1 MSDFITELRRELVDA
16 AERERRHSAPRRA
29 LARSRRPLALGLAS
43 AVVILAAVLGLAM
56 LGRNAPEPVI
66 TAPHVITTIRLGG
79 IPEGAAVGAGSVWVS
94 EADGRLL
101 RVDPSAGRVIAT
113 VSAGTRAQGVAAS
126 ADAVWMMG
134 AIDDVGHQ
142 YRLIRVDPSSNRVV
156 ARIGTYGWSGATL
169 AAAPDA
175 VWLQID
181 KQAPGPLRRVDPAA
195 NRIEGTFG
203 RGWLTG
209 MAAHED
215 RLWTLSQHG
224 VLEWRD
230 STTGRLLGRREGFPD
245 RPPGGPWRNAIAAD
259 AGGAWV
265 ATGHDGALTRVSSDG
280 DVELTAN
287 VGANGPI
294 ALAGRW
300 LWVTMNDG
308 TDRNAHIARID
319 PDTGHVTG
327 LLALRS
333 RLPRQLVAVGDDLWA
348 VLSDGTAI
356 VVR

>member
-1 MSDFITELRRELVDA
+1 MSEFITELRRELVDA
-16 AERERRHSAPRRA
+16 AERERRRSAPRRA

-43 AVVILAAVLGLAM
+43 AAAIVAAIVGLAM
-56 LGRNAPEPVI
+56 LGRNPPEPVI
-66 TAPHVITTIRLGG
+66 TAPRVVTTIRLGG
-79 IPEGAAVGAGSVWVS
+79 VPQGAAMGAGSLWVS

-101 RVDPSAGRVIAT
+101 RVDPSARRVIAT

-156 ARIGTYGWSGATL
+156 ARIGSYGWFGATL
-169 AAAPDA
+169 SAAPDA

-181 KQAPGPLRRVDPAA
+181 KQAPGPLRRVDPAT
-195 NRIEGTFG
+195 NRIEGAFG
-203 RGWLTG
+203 RRWLTN

-215 RLWTLSQHG
+215 RVWTLSLDG

-230 STTGRLLGRREGFPD
+230 SATGRLLGRRPGFPD
-245 RPPGGPWRNAIAAD
+245 RPPGGPWKNAIAPD
-259 AGGAWV
+259 AEGAWV
-265 ATGHDGALTRVSSDG
+265 ATGHDGAVTRVSSDG
-280 DVELTAN
+280 DVELR
-287 VGANGPI
+287 VELGANGPI
-294 ALAGRW
+294 ALAGGS
-300 LWVTMNDG
+300 LWVTINDG
-308 TDRNAHIARID
+308 TDRNVRIARLD
-319 PDTGHVTG
+319 PATGDVTG
-327 LLALRS
+327 LLPVGA